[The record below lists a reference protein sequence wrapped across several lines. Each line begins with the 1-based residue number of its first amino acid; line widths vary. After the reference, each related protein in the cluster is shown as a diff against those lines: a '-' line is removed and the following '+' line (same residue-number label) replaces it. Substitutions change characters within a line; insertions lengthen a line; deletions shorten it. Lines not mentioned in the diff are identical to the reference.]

1 MKLKESREMVFP
13 GAELKDDASGNGHGN
28 LREVD
33 RCRAGA
39 GLEGHLGHGT
49 RSSWARQAGGS

>member
-13 GAELKDDASGNGHGN
+13 GAELKDDASGNGHGI

-39 GLEGHLGHGT
+39 GLEGYLGHGT
-49 RSSWARQAGGS
+49 RSSWA